1 MVFSDGLAVLTVFVE
16 SVETSIKVPPFLAKS
31 GATVALVSKVL
42 VDGSFITVS
51 VVGEIPGD
59 TAKRIAES
67 LTPLPDLGKTP

>member
-1 MVFSDGLAVLTVFVE
+1 
-16 SVETSIKVPPFLAKS
+16 
-31 GATVALVSKVL
+31 VALVSKVL